1 MNSPLPFDQV
11 SERLL
16 AAQRVLN
23 PGLRHPI
30 THSLAMLLLSRPVCS
45 VMLGDEE
52 AIVLE
57 FYGLYWVLEVDGS
70 KVGFFLTEHDAVID
84 RTIITALQGDSRTA
98 TSRCHT

>member
-1 MNSPLPFDQV
+1 MSAPLPFDQV

-30 THSLAMLLLSRPVCS
+30 AHSLALLLLSRPVSS

-52 AIVLE
+52 ATVLE
-57 FYGLYWVLEVDGS
+57 FYGIYWVLEVGGS
-70 KVGFFLTEHDAVID
+70 KTGFFLTEHDAV
-84 RTIITALQGDSRTA
+84 RYLQLQLEQ
-98 TSRCHT
+98 